1 MFLAMTKG
9 KFFLRHHSSQSYEI
23 KKKSE
28 ELPIHCTF
36 PNDQSNLHKWE
47 YEHMFLCFLIT

>member
-1 MFLAMTKG
+1 MTKG